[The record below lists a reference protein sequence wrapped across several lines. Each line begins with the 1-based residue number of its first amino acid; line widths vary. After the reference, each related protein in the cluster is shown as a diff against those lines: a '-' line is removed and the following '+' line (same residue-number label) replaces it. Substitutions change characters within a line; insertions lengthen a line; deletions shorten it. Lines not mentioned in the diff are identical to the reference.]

1 MQNIVGRY
9 RIGADICLSKPCS
22 SSKVRALELAAAAGE
37 ILADAVV

>member
-9 RIGADICLSKPCS
+9 RIGADICPSKPCS
-22 SSKVRALELAAAAGE
+22 SSKVRALELAAAGE